1 MKKDCY
7 NVITLYLGTSA
18 FIITQPMRY
27 EVAQTQKMM
36 KYPAGIP
43 RKPRKVISVTYCEF
57 A

>member
-18 FIITQPMRY
+18 FIITQAMRY